1 MKTTLAVLL
10 IPLASFASASPFEGA
25 DEAAGQA
32 LHSDKC
38 VACHE
43 SKYSGE
49 EGSAIYL
56 RPDRRVNTVSQLKTQ
71 LTACTTQL
79 SLDLF
84 PEDED
89 NIGAYLNN
97 HYYHFEAP

>member
-1 MKTTLAVLL
+1 MKYMLAITLFPIATLS
-10 IPLASFASASPFEGA
+10 AASPFEGA
-25 DEAAGQA
+25 DEGAGSA
-32 LHSDKC
+32 LHTDKC

-43 SKYSGE
+43 SKYGGE

-56 RPDRRVNTVSQLKTQ
+56 RPDRRVNTVSQLRTQ

-97 HYYHFEAP
+97 HYYHFETP

>member
-1 MKTTLAVLL
+1 MKTAILMSLMLGCTA
-10 IPLASFASASPFEGA
+10 AFAGAFPDADPHEG
-25 DEAAGQA
+25 QS

-43 SKYSGE
+43 RDFGGE

-56 RPDRRVNTVSQLKTQ
+56 RPDRKVQSISALKSQ
-71 LTACTTQL
+71 LTACTTML

-84 PEDED
+84 PEDEA
-89 NIGAYLNN
+89 NIGAYLNQT
-97 HYYHFEAP
+97 YYKFDTP

>member
-1 MKTTLAVLL
+1 MKYMLALLL
-10 IPLASFASASPFEGA
+10 IPLSTLADARPFEDA
-25 DEAAGQA
+25 DEAAGKA

-43 SKYSGE
+43 TRFGGE

-56 RPDRRVNTVSQLKTQ
+56 RPDRRVNTLSQLKAQ
-71 LTACTTQL
+71 ITACTTQL